1 MIEKIKNN
9 NFVKDFLKYR
19 FLLAEIV
26 RRNIKVQYRDSVLG
40 IFWTFLQ
47 PLLSTFVLVAV
58 FSNIFNNK
66 TEYYPIYVLCGRLL
80 YDFYSQTTKR
90 GMRSI
95 TTAAG
100 IIKKVYVPKYIYPLG
115 NTLSC
120 FVTFIISLLVLVAF
134 MIYYVCFEGMPL
146 SFNVLLFIVPVLIL
160 YILSFGIGMI
170 LATLSVF
177 FKDIEYLYEV
187 FCMLLFYLTPVFYNV
202 DNLHISNKI
211 IKMALMANPLYS
223 IVGMFR
229 YAIMGLGEWNWN
241 YFFYSLGFA
250 IVMVVIGG
258 LLFKK
263 KEDKFILHI

>member
-1 MIEKIKNN
+1 MIKKIKESD
-9 NFVKDFLKYR
+9 FVKDFMKYR

-58 FSNIFNNK
+58 FSNIFHNR

-80 YDFYSQTTKR
+80 YDFYSQATKR

-120 FVTFIISLLVLVAF
+120 FVTFVISLLVLVAF
-134 MIYYVCFEGMPL
+134 MIYFICFKGMPL
-146 SFNVLLFIVPVLIL
+146 TFNVLLAIVPVIIL
-160 YILSFGIGMI
+160 YILSFGVGMI

-177 FKDIEYLYEV
+177 FRDIEYLYEV

-202 DNLHISNKI
+202 QTLHISNKI
-211 IKMALMANPLYS
+211 VNMALMANPLYS
-223 IVGMFR
+223 IVNMFR
-229 YAIMGLGEWNWN
+229 FCIIGIGTWNWN
-241 YFFYSLGFA
+241 WFFYSLGFA
-250 IVMVVIGG
+250 VLTVIIGA
-258 LLFKK
+258 LVFRA